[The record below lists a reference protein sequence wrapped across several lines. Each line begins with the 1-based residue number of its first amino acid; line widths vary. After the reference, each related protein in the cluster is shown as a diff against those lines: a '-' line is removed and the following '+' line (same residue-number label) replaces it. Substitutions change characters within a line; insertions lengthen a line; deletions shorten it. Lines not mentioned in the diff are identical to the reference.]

1 MECEFCKNTFS
12 SKSNLNF
19 HQRNNK
25 ACLLIQQNNN
35 IIEKIKID
43 LLPCEFCKKTFTSF
57 NLKKHLLVCKKK
69 KKIVLVEENEK
80 INLIK
85 NEIEKIKVDHEKEIK
100 KIENKCENE
109 MKYFLNKIR
118 QLENYIIK
126 LETENSIYKK
136 NDNIITQKDCLSM
149 NYDNKKKVSINPIDF
164 FEKDV
169 LYFYEF
175 EPTESF
181 KKENKY
187 LLDENRRFYEFGV
200 TSDLETREKSHRNDK
215 SKIKVRLEKV
225 VQISSRYKLSKV
237 EKYTKNILNELNLLI
252 RYKSKTECF
261 IANDSEIKIIYDNVN
276 KIGIDEKKNSISLST
291 TNEKNLYIQM
301 FKNEEI
307 TFEQLLQLCN

>member
-1 MECEFCKNTFS
+1 MECEFCHKKLNTLNNLIVHKRTSKKCLLFQKEKGGDHEMQIALISCEFCNKTFS
-12 SKSNLNF
+12 SS
-19 HQRNNK
+19 
-25 ACLLIQQNNN
+25 
-35 IIEKIKID
+35 
-43 LLPCEFCKKTFTSF
+43 

-69 KKIVLVEENEK
+69 KKIVLENELEKLK
-80 INLIK
+80 IDHE
-85 NEIEKIKVDHEKEIK
+85 NELEKIKDEY
-100 KIENKCENE
+100 ENKCENE

-136 NDNIITQKDCLSM
+136 NDNIVTQKDCLSM
-149 NYDNKKKVSINPIDF
+149 NDNNKKKVSINPIDF

-261 IANDSEIKIIYDNVN
+261 IANDSEIKIIYDCVS
-276 KIGIDEKKNSISLST
+276 KIGIDEKKNSTSMFVAD
-291 TNEKNLYIQM
+291 EKHLYIQL
-301 FKNEEI
+301 FKNKEI
-307 TFEQLLQLCN
+307 TFDQLLKLNSK